1 MIDFP
6 HKEKYDA
13 QDLRQIVE
21 ILRGEGGCP
30 WDREQTHATLRRNL
44 LEETAEL
51 CEAIDRED
59 PALMREELGDVWLQ
73 VLFHASIEQER
84 GSFDLDDVADA
95 ECKKLI
101 SRHPHVFGDVTVSD
115 VGEEL
120 SLWEDL
126 KRAEKR
132 QATAAEAMD
141 ADVRGLIRGTLS
153 AMALRRIRERVAHF
167 APLVGRQPGRITI
180 REQKTRWGSCS
191 GKGNLNFNWK
201 LIMAPPQ
208 VLDYVVIH
216 ELCHLYEFNHSPRF
230 WALVAAQMPDYEI
243 WKKWLK
249 NHRDDLYL

>member
-59 PALMREELGDVWLQ
+59 LSMMKEELGDVWLQ

-132 QATAAEAMD
+132 QRTAAEAMD
-141 ADVRGLIRGTLS
+141 AVCRTLPGLWRAEKIQKKAAHSLPETDSAGDLLRELRSDLERLEGSLEAESVSAALGELLFDAVKLS
-153 AMALRRIRERVAHF
+153 RLAGVDPEEALHAKCEDYIQVFRRSESER
-167 APLVGRQPGRITI
+167 
-180 REQKTRWGSCS
+180 
-191 GKGNLNFNWK
+191 
-201 LIMAPPQ
+201 M
-208 VLDYVVIH
+208 
-216 ELCHLYEFNHSPRF
+216 
-230 WALVAAQMPDYEI
+230 
-243 WKKWLK
+243 
-249 NHRDDLYL
+249 

>member
-132 QATAAEAMD
+132 QTTAAEAMD
-141 ADVRGLIRGTLS
+141 AVCRTLPGLWRAEKIQKKAAHSLPETAGADDL
-153 AMALRRIRERVAHF
+153 LRELRSDLERLEGRVAAGDAAAALGELLFDAVKLARLTGTDPEEALHARCEDYISAF
-167 APLVGRQPGRITI
+167 RQAESERI
-180 REQKTRWGSCS
+180 
-191 GKGNLNFNWK
+191 
-201 LIMAPPQ
+201 
-208 VLDYVVIH
+208 
-216 ELCHLYEFNHSPRF
+216 
-230 WALVAAQMPDYEI
+230 
-243 WKKWLK
+243 
-249 NHRDDLYL
+249 

>member
-59 PALMREELGDVWLQ
+59 PALMKEELGDVWLQ

-132 QATAAEAMD
+132 QTTAAEAMD
-141 ADVRGLIRGTLS
+141 AVCRTLPGLWRAEKIQKKAAHSLPETAGADDL
-153 AMALRRIRERVAHF
+153 LRELRSDLERLEERVRAGDAAAALGELLFDAVKLARLTGTDPEEALHARCEDYISAF
-167 APLVGRQPGRITI
+167 RQAESERI
-180 REQKTRWGSCS
+180 
-191 GKGNLNFNWK
+191 
-201 LIMAPPQ
+201 
-208 VLDYVVIH
+208 
-216 ELCHLYEFNHSPRF
+216 
-230 WALVAAQMPDYEI
+230 
-243 WKKWLK
+243 
-249 NHRDDLYL
+249 

>member
-141 ADVRGLIRGTLS
+141 AVCRTLPGLWRAEKIQKKAAHSLPETAGADDL
-153 AMALRRIRERVAHF
+153 LRELRSDLERLEERVQAGDAAAALGELLFDAVKLARLTGTDPEEALHARCEDYISAF
-167 APLVGRQPGRITI
+167 RQAEGER
-180 REQKTRWGSCS
+180 
-191 GKGNLNFNWK
+191 
-201 LIMAPPQ
+201 M
-208 VLDYVVIH
+208 
-216 ELCHLYEFNHSPRF
+216 
-230 WALVAAQMPDYEI
+230 
-243 WKKWLK
+243 
-249 NHRDDLYL
+249 

>member
-59 PALMREELGDVWLQ
+59 LTLMREELGDVWLQ

-132 QATAAEAMD
+132 QTTAAEAMD
-141 ADVRGLIRGTLS
+141 AVCRTLPGLWRAEKIQKKAAHSLPETAGADDL
-153 AMALRRIRERVAHF
+153 LRELRSDLERLEERVQAGDAAAALGELLFDAVKLARLTGTDPEEALH
-167 APLVGRQPGRITI
+167 AKCEDYI
-180 REQKTRWGSCS
+180 RVFRAAEES
-191 GKGNLNFNWK
+191 GEN
-201 LIMAPPQ
+201 
-208 VLDYVVIH
+208 
-216 ELCHLYEFNHSPRF
+216 
-230 WALVAAQMPDYEI
+230 
-243 WKKWLK
+243 
-249 NHRDDLYL
+249 